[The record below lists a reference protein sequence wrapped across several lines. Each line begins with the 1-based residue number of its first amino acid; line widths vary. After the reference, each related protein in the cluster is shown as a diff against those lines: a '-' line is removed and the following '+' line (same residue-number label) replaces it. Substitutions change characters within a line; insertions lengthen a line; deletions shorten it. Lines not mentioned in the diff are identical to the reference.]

1 MGRAAARRARSWPES
16 PRYRT
21 LGRRLPGSERC
32 SQTSTTPPSWTCS
45 HRAMGTL
52 TAPPMTSS
60 RCRPGTHQGVVPC
73 RALGGSSRDE
83 RNMAGGCGRHG
94 QQQGLQEERVCAG
107 ETLQF
112 SAVPDIDTHLTHSA
126 GANYIQVEEG
136 CSRSTASPPMLGNSA
151 RRLGSPSWPS
161 LAGRPSLQCV
171 APGPDGAPT
180 VPPRSQSDG
189 TRAEPTRGGGGFAGE
204 GRREGGMGC
213 GWRPA
218 TQVRIPP
225 TLSLSAAGT
234 AGATHLLH
242 AIAPRDS
249 SSSMLASPCSA

>member
-1 MGRAAARRARSWPES
+1 
-16 PRYRT
+16 
-21 LGRRLPGSERC
+21 
-32 SQTSTTPPSWTCS
+32 
-45 HRAMGTL
+45 
-52 TAPPMTSS
+52 
-60 RCRPGTHQGVVPC
+60 
-73 RALGGSSRDE
+73 
-83 RNMAGGCGRHG
+83 MAGGCGRHG

-189 TRAEPTRGGGGFAGE
+189 TRAEPTRGGGCLQEKDDEKAA
-204 GRREGGMGC
+204 
-213 GWRPA
+213 WA
-218 TQVRIPP
+218 
-225 TLSLSAAGT
+225 AAGDR
-234 AGATHLLH
+234 LRRCVSRPLY
-242 AIAPRDS
+242 P
-249 SSSMLASPCSA
+249 